1 MSAVGPPVR
10 TATREEEARPNA
22 AAVPPTGK
30 RPRHLKDLGNYLF
43 VAPAAL
49 FLLAFMIY
57 PILFNIQMS
66 FRDMRAINLLGPG
79 APFAG
84 LENYAAVISD
94 PQFLD
99 AVRNS
104 VVFTVFSLLFQVG
117 IGLALALFY
126 NRPFPGGRAMR
137 SLYLV
142 AWTIPVVVAGA
153 IFRWLLDG
161 RAGVI
166 NWVLNSVGV
175 VEGPVYWLTEP
186 NTALAAVIFIN
197 VWLGI
202 PFNLVLLLA
211 GLQGI
216 PRELYEAASV
226 DGATGLSKF
235 RYITLPL
242 LRPALL
248 AALILGLIY
257 TFKVFDL
264 IWATT
269 RGGPVGATEVLP
281 TLAFRRVFEQFLFGE
296 GAAIL
301 NLMFL
306 ALFALSLVYLWLVRR
321 EEVRG

>member
-1 MSAVGPPVR
+1 MSAVGPPVK
-10 TATREEEARPNA
+10 TAPRGEEVTRA
-22 AAVPPTGK
+22 AAPPPAAKPG
-30 RPRHLKDLGNYLF
+30 RRWRGLGDYLF

-57 PILFNIQMS
+57 PVLFNIQMS

-79 APFAG
+79 APFVG
-84 LENYAAVISD
+84 LENYATVLSD
-94 PQFLD
+94 PQFAD
-99 AVRNS
+99 ALRNS
-104 VVFTVFSLLFQVG
+104 ILFTVFSLVFQVG

-126 NRPFPGGRAMR
+126 NRPFPGGRTMR

-153 IFRWLLDG
+153 VFRWLLDG

-166 NWVLNSVGV
+166 NWVLNTMGV
-175 VEGPVYWLTEP
+175 TNGPVYWLTEP
-186 NTALAAVIFIN
+186 GSALAAVIFVNI
-197 VWLGI
+197 WLGI

-216 PRELYEAASV
+216 PKELYEAASM
-226 DGATGLSKF
+226 DGAKGTAKF

-281 TLAFRRVFEQFLFGE
+281 TLAYRRVFEQFLFGE
-296 GAAIL
+296 GAAVL
-301 NLMFL
+301 NLMFA
-306 ALFALSLVYLWLVRR
+306 ALFVLALVYLWFVRR
-321 EEVRG
+321 EELG